1 MISIHYVGYDV
12 TGKNYER
19 ISRPKGSGDY
29 LFLFFLSSMHVMLEN
44 EIGLAAPGACF
55 IFEPGKPQDY
65 SAVRDF
71 RLSYIHFHA
80 PRSEMSRFK
89 VPVGEIF
96 YPKDPEL
103 VRQFIEQIYREY
115 NTRDVQFEDQMD
127 SLLRNM
133 FVLMSRN
140 ADLREKE
147 RIGDPQLYKLFKEAR
162 YTMLTNC
169 EREWA
174 STNMP
179 GMVSLSRSQFYKYY
193 HEFFG
198 LSPMQDV
205 NLARIEKAK
214 VLLTNENYKVTEVAQ
229 MVGYSSIHHFSRT
242 FREHTG
248 MSPLAYVKAVTSV

>member
-1 MISIHYVGYDV
+1 
-12 TGKNYER
+12 
-19 ISRPKGSGDY
+19 
-29 LFLFFLSSMHVMLEN
+29 
-44 EIGLAAPGACF
+44 
-55 IFEPGKPQDY
+55 
-65 SAVRDF
+65 
-71 RLSYIHFHA
+71 
-80 PRSEMSRFK
+80 MSRFK

-103 VRQFIEQIYREY
+103 VRAFIEQIFREY
-115 NTRDVQFEDQMD
+115 ARHIGIGGI
-127 SLLRNM
+127 
-133 FVLMSRN
+133 

-147 RIGDPQLYKLFKEAR
+147 SVGDPALYKLFKEAR

-193 HEFFG
+193 HDFFG

-248 MSPLAYVKAVTSV
+248 MSPLAYVKAVTGA

>member
-1 MISIHYVGYDV
+1 
-12 TGKNYER
+12 
-19 ISRPKGSGDY
+19 
-29 LFLFFLSSMHVMLEN
+29 
-44 EIGLAAPGACF
+44 
-55 IFEPGKPQDY
+55 
-65 SAVRDF
+65 
-71 RLSYIHFHA
+71 
-80 PRSEMSRFK
+80 
-89 VPVGEIF
+89 
-96 YPKDPEL
+96 
-103 VRQFIEQIYREY
+103 
-115 NTRDVQFEDQMD
+115 
-127 SLLRNM
+127 M

-147 RIGDPQLYKLFKEAR
+147 SIGDPALYKLFKEAR

-193 HEFFG
+193 HDFFG

-242 FREHTG
+242 FREHVG
-248 MSPLAYVKAVTSV
+248 MSPLAYVKAVTGA